1 MMEEQPLTLGRIW
14 ERGKAFLEER
24 GVPDAGLD
32 AWYLMEQV
40 WEMERSYFYA
50 HRDDLVDRD
59 ETKDRLGRY
68 RSFLQ
73 RRGRR
78 EPLQHILGYAWFMGL
93 RFAVDRRVLVP
104 RQDTEVLVEEAGKRV
119 QAGFRVLDMC
129 TGSGCILLSLLYHHP
144 GIKGTGV
151 DLSEG
156 ALQVAR
162 ENSRLL
168 DIPAGFI
175 CSDLFERVEG
185 RSHMIV
191 SNPPYIPSGQI
202 PSLMEEVRG
211 YDPHL
216 ALDGGADGLD
226 FYRRLIRD
234 GWAYLT
240 PGGVMLLEIGAA
252 QGGWV
257 RAYMQEQGYQRVQV
271 VKDLAGLDRVVLGY
285 RSV

>member
-14 ERGKAFLEER
+14 ERGKAFLEEKD
-24 GVPDAGLD
+24 VPDAGLD

-40 WEMERSYFYA
+40 WQVERSFFYA
-50 HRDDLVDRD
+50 HRDDPVDTEEER
-59 ETKDRLGRY
+59 ERLGQY
-68 RSFLQ
+68 GLFLQ

-93 RFAVDRRVLVP
+93 RFAVDRRVLIP
-104 RQDTEVLVEEAGKRV
+104 RQDTEVLVEEAAKRI
-119 QAGFRVLDMC
+119 QAGFRILDMC

-144 GIKGTGV
+144 EAEGIGV
-151 DLSEG
+151 DISGE
-156 ALQVAR
+156 ALEVAS

-168 DIPAGFI
+168 DIPAGFV

-185 RSHMIV
+185 RVQMII
-191 SNPPYIPSGQI
+191 SNPPYIPSGEI

-216 ALDGGADGLD
+216 ALDGGEDGLD
-226 FYRRLIRD
+226 LYRRLIRD
-234 GWAYLT
+234 GRAYLT
-240 PGGVMLLEIGAA
+240 PGGVMLLEIGAP
-252 QGGWV
+252 QGRWV
-257 RAYMQEQGYQRVQV
+257 RAYMEEMGYERVQII
-271 VKDLAGLDRVVLGY
+271 KDLAGLDRVVLGY